1 MGIFTVCLA
10 VLLLPLLGVILS
22 FLAETRRGIASAVV
36 ATSWLALIAALVLL
50 VAVVAGGRVVHQDTF
65 TFWSFPVVQRPFNAA
80 TSTTLAQTFD
90 VGVGYAAT
98 ATTAI
103 LAAVV
108 TVVTLLCE
116 LQMMI
121 QFRRDPRLGQMTRL
135 ANLLGF
141 GALVVVLAPEL
152 FQTLVGFEIV
162 GFAAALLVGCGAGQ
176 NAGSAARS
184 GYLVWRVG
192 GLSLLL
198 GVAFIYLKF
207 SGAIATAAAAAATAA
222 AKHKIV
228 LPTPD
233 GLNLVALSR
242 IWVAATKGLVP
253 GVGGR
258 SLALAAVLLVV
269 AAACACGQ
277 MPGHGLWRSLGNAP
291 GAAAGMVLALAGG
304 VVGAA
309 LLLQSF
315 PLLRLASGV
324 LPSLI
329 VLGTASSLLASAL
342 ALREHRLRRLAVWL
356 AASQTGLVL
365 AAIGLGSPAAA
376 LALLISSALATAALL
391 GVVSSLGRAQRVDSI
406 DQLGAA
412 WRLARPTVL
421 LLLAALAAITGLVG
435 AGTFFGHVAVL
446 AVAFGAHAPGSPMAP
461 ALFRDL
467 AAAGAIVSIL
477 LLTAAGAR
485 VALIAIR
492 GEESSDP
499 REARLV
505 RRQLAQGRGL
515 SSLWPS
521 LVATGLAL
529 ISGLVSLPGIA
540 YGVGGLLA
548 AKSHATMLPLQ
559 WAALLAALVVP
570 LLAGVVMAARRANL
584 TSAVSE
590 DPGWFAW
597 ADGTRL
603 AISADAFGAGLP
615 ARAVTLAQARA
626 LEPVGDAVGSGL
638 ADLVKL
644 NPVVGR
650 ERPSWGVSA
659 SLVALAGLALTVALV
674 IWVVASNAAGVGV
687 P

>member
-10 VLLLPLLGVILS
+10 VILLPLLGVILS

-50 VAVVAGGRVVHQDTF
+50 VAAVAGGRVVHQDTF

-80 TSTTLAQTFD
+80 TTTTLAQTFE
-90 VGVGYAAT
+90 VGVGYAASS
-98 ATTAI
+98 TTAI
-103 LAAVV
+103 LAVVV
-108 TVVTLLCE
+108 TLVTLLCE

-135 ANLLGF
+135 ANLLSF
-141 GALVVVLAPEL
+141 GAPLVVLAPEL
-152 FQTLVGFEIV
+152 FQTLVGFEVV
-162 GFAAALLVGCGAGQ
+162 GFVAALLVGSGVGQ

-184 GYLVWRVG
+184 GYLVCRAG
-192 GLSLLL
+192 ALSLLL

-207 SGAIATAAAAAATAA
+207 SGAIATAAAAAAAAA
-222 AKHKIV
+222 AKQKIV

-233 GLNLVALSR
+233 GLNLVALSK
-242 IWVAATKGLVP
+242 IWVAATKGTELFMRIRVA
-253 GVGGR
+253 R
-258 SLALAAVLLVV
+258 LLILV

-277 MPGHGLWRSLGNAP
+277 VPGHGVWRSLGNAP
-291 GAAAGMVLALAGG
+291 GAAAGLVLAIAGA
-304 VVGAA
+304 VVGTA
-309 LLLQSF
+309 LLLQAF

-324 LPSLI
+324 LPTLI
-329 VLGTASSLLASAL
+329 VLGTVSSLVASGL

-365 AAIGLGSPAAA
+365 AAIGLASPAAA

-391 GVVSSLGRAQRVDSI
+391 GVVSSLGRGQRVDSI

-421 LLLAALAAITGLVG
+421 LLLAGMAAITGVVG
-435 AGTFFGHVAVL
+435 VGTFFGHVAFL
-446 AVAFGAHAPGSPMAP
+446 TAAFGTHAPGSPTAP

-467 AAAGAIVSIL
+467 AAAGAILSML
-477 LLTAAGAR
+477 LLTAAAAR

-492 GEESSDP
+492 GEESRDP

-515 SSLWPS
+515 GSLWPS

-529 ISGLVSLPGIA
+529 VSGFVSLPGIA

-548 AKSHATMLPLQ
+548 VRSGITVLPLQ
-559 WAALLAALVVP
+559 WTGLLAALIAP
-570 LLAGVVMAARRANL
+570 LLAGAVMAARRGNL
-584 TSAVSE
+584 TSSASD
-590 DPGWFAW
+590 DPRWFAW

-603 AISADAFGAGLP
+603 AISADAWAAGLP
-615 ARAVTLAQARA
+615 ASAVMLTQTRA
-626 LEPVGDAVGSGL
+626 LDPIGDAAASGL
-638 ADLVKL
+638 ADLATLK
-644 NPVVGR
+644 PVTGR
-650 ERPSWGVSA
+650 QRLSWGVSA

>member
-1 MGIFTVCLA
+1 VGIFTVCLA
-10 VLLLPLLGVILS
+10 VILLPLLGVILS

-50 VAVVAGGRVVHQDTF
+50 VAGVAGGRVVHQDTF

-80 TSTTLAQTFD
+80 TTTTLAQTFE
-90 VGVGYAAT
+90 VGVGYAASS
-98 ATTAI
+98 TTAI
-103 LAAVV
+103 LAVVV
-108 TVVTLLCE
+108 TLVTLLCE

-135 ANLLGF
+135 ANLLSF
-141 GALVVVLAPEL
+141 GALLVVLAPEL
-152 FQTLVGFEIV
+152 FQTLVGFEVV
-162 GFAAALLVGCGAGQ
+162 GFVAALLVGSGVGQ

-184 GYLVWRVG
+184 GYLVWRAG
-192 GLSLLL
+192 ALSLLL

-207 SGAIATAAAAAATAA
+207 SGAIATAAAAAAAAA
-222 AKHKIV
+222 AKQKIV

-233 GLNLVALSR
+233 GLNLVALSK
-242 IWVAATKGLVP
+242 IWVAATKGTVP

-258 SLALAAVLLVV
+258 SLTLAAVLILV

-277 MPGHGLWRSLGNAP
+277 VPGHGVWRSLGNAP
-291 GAAAGMVLALAGG
+291 GAAAGLVLAIAGA
-304 VVGAA
+304 VVGTA
-309 LLLQSF
+309 LLLQAF

-324 LPSLI
+324 LPTLI
-329 VLGTASSLLASAL
+329 VLGTVSSLVASGL

-391 GVVSSLGRAQRVDSI
+391 GVVSSLGRGQRVDSI

-421 LLLAALAAITGLVG
+421 LLLAGMAAITGVVG
-435 AGTFFGHVAVL
+435 VGTFWT
-446 AVAFGAHAPGSPMAP
+446 HAPGSPTAP

-467 AAAGAIVSIL
+467 AAAGAILSML
-477 LLTAAGAR
+477 LLTAAAAR

-492 GEESSDP
+492 GEESRDP

-515 SSLWPS
+515 GSLWPS

-529 ISGLVSLPGIA
+529 VSGFVSLPGIA

-548 AKSHATMLPLQ
+548 VRSGITVLPLQ
-559 WAALLAALVVP
+559 WTGLLAALIVP
-570 LLAGVVMAARRANL
+570 LLAGAVMAVRRGNL
-584 TSAVSE
+584 TSSASD
-590 DPGWFAW
+590 DPRWFAW

-603 AISADAFGAGLP
+603 AISADAWAAGLP
-615 ARAVTLAQARA
+615 ARAVMMTQTRA
-626 LEPVGDAVGSGL
+626 LDPIGDAAASGL
-638 ADLVKL
+638 ADLATLK
-644 NPVVGR
+644 PVTGR
-650 ERPSWGVSA
+650 QRPSWGVSA